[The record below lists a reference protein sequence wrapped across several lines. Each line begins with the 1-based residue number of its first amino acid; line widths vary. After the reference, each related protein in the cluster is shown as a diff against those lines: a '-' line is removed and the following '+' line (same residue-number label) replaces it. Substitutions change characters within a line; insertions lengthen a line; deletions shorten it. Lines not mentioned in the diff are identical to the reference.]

1 MADPVS
7 DQSVQAQSWERGVL
21 ERLVLE
27 IVRERRRAR
36 RWTIFFRLLL
46 LALIVSVFVLYR
58 YPSSDLNGPH
68 TAVVKLSGDIAP
80 GSASN
85 ADDIDAALR
94 DAFRDP
100 GTRAVILRIDSP
112 GGSPVQASQINAQIG
127 RLRVR
132 YPKIPIYAVCD
143 DLCASAAYYV
153 AVATE
158 RIYVS
163 PASMVGSIGVL
174 MDGFGF
180 SGLMDKLG
188 ISRRLLTAGSN
199 KGFMDP
205 FSPMPE
211 AQRTYALAMLQQI
224 HRQFIAAV
232 EKGRG
237 SRLKVDAD
245 TFSGLVWTG
254 QQAVA
259 RGLADG
265 YGDTREVARNVV
277 HAPDLV
283 TYSHRGSVVD
293 RLARRIG
300 ASFGGAA
307 AQAVLPAGWQL
318 R

>member
-1 MADPVS
+1 MADPATDS
-7 DQSVQAQSWERGVL
+7 GPGAWERRIL

-36 RWTIFFRLLL
+36 RWSIFFRLLL
-46 LALIVSVFVLYR
+46 LALILALLL
-58 YPSSDLNGPH
+58 PSRWAGGELHGPH
-68 TAVVKLSGDIAP
+68 TAVVRLDGEIGP
-80 GSASN
+80 GSAAS
-85 ADDIDAALR
+85 ADNINAALR
-94 DAFRDP
+94 DAFKDA
-100 GTRAVILRIDSP
+100 GTRAVILRINSP
-112 GGSPVQASQINAQIG
+112 GGSPVQASQINAEIG
-127 RLRVR
+127 RLRQR
-132 YPKIPIYAVCD
+132 HPKVPIYAVCD

-180 SGLMDKLG
+180 TGLMDKLG

-199 KGFMDP
+199 KGFLDP
-205 FSPMPE
+205 FSPLPD
-211 AQRTYALAMLQQI
+211 AQKAYAQAMLEQI
-224 HRQFIAAV
+224 HQQFIAAV

-237 SRLKVDAD
+237 SRLKVDAQ

-259 RGLADG
+259 NGLADA
-265 YGDTREVARNVV
+265 YGDTDEVARDVV
-277 HAPDLV
+277 HEDTIV
-283 TYSHRGSVVD
+283 TYSHRENVVD
-293 RLARRIG
+293 RLARRLG
-300 ASFGGAA
+300 AAFGGGAA
-307 AQAVLPAGWQL
+307 QALLPADWQL